1 MLYQRRK
8 NGKKETKNDAEKNN
22 KQDNKNTKSQK
33 KENLNLVNSDK
44 KITELENEISNLKD
58 LYLRKQAEFENF
70 RKRLEKEKDNFVK
83 FANETIM
90 KDVVNFLDNLERA
103 INSSRKSKDFDNLL
117 TGISMIEN
125 EILSIFDKKYNLKK
139 FGENGENF
147 DPSRHEAI
155 SIEEKEDLKNPE
167 IVEVY
172 QKGYCYND
180 RILRTAKV
188 KVAQSK
194 N

>member
-1 MLYQRRK
+1 M
-8 NGKKETKNDAEKNN
+8 
-22 KQDNKNTKSQK
+22 
-33 KENLNLVNSDK
+33 VNSDK

-103 INSSRKSKDFDNLL
+103 INSSIKSKDFDNLL

-139 FGENGENF
+139 FWRKWRKF
-147 DPSRHEAI
+147 W
-155 SIEEKEDLKNPE
+155 
-167 IVEVY
+167 
-172 QKGYCYND
+172 
-180 RILRTAKV
+180 
-188 KVAQSK
+188 SK
-194 N
+194 SSWSNKHWRERRS

>member
-1 MLYQRRK
+1 M
-8 NGKKETKNDAEKNN
+8 
-22 KQDNKNTKSQK
+22 
-33 KENLNLVNSDK
+33 VNSDK

-103 INSSRKSKDFDNLL
+103 INSSIKSKDFDNLL

-125 EILSIFDKKYNLKK
+125 EILSIFDKKYNLK
-139 FGENGENF
+139 NL
-147 DPSRHEAI
+147 
-155 SIEEKEDLKNPE
+155 EKMAK
-167 IVEVY
+167 
-172 QKGYCYND
+172 
-180 RILRTAKV
+180 ILIQVVMK
-188 KVAQSK
+188 Q
-194 N
+194 

>member
-1 MLYQRRK
+1 ME
-8 NGKKETKNDAEKNN
+8 KKETKNDAEKNN

-33 KENLNLVNSDK
+33 KENFNLVNSDK